1 MTMQETQQALRKRV
15 AELLENGTVV
25 TFLGWESGRFAN
37 QTTPIVISDPAQAEK
52 LVWNEYCVNTL
63 AKYTRDLA
71 HRGRVG
77 VVVRG
82 CDSRGIVRLIN
93 DKVITREDVY
103 LIGVGCPGMRD
114 MQGNPLKKCRE
125 CRHQNAVLFDEFLGD
140 KVDET
145 TPDGRFAEVE
155 AIEAMSQKERAAY
168 FESVY
173 SKCIRCYACRDV
185 CPCCTCREC
194 FVDARREDWVG
205 KQNNLPENRFYGITR
220 VMHIGDR
227 CIECGECE
235 RVCPMDL
242 PLMTM
247 NRKVIRDMNEL
258 FGEFESGMEI
268 GEPKEK
274 LMTYEISDPEEFM

>member
-1 MTMQETQQALRKRV
+1 M
-15 AELLENGTVV
+15 
-25 TFLGWESGRFAN
+25 SG
-37 QTTPIVISDPAQAEK
+37 QD
-52 LVWNEYCVNTL
+52 
-63 AKYTRDLA
+63 
-71 HRGRVG
+71 
-77 VVVRG
+77 
-82 CDSRGIVRLIN
+82 
-93 DKVITREDVY
+93 
-103 LIGVGCPGMRD
+103 GML
-114 MQGNPLKKCRE
+114 LKKCTE
-125 CRHQNAVLFDEFLGD
+125 CRHHNPPLYDEFIG
-140 KVDET
+140 E
-145 TPDGRFAEVE
+145 PSEAPEPPEGRFAEVE
-155 AIEAMSQKERAAY
+155 AIEALPQEERAAY
-168 FESVY
+168 FQRVY

-194 FVDARREDWVG
+194 FVDARRENWVG

-258 FGEFESGMEI
+258 FGTFESGMEI

>member
-1 MTMQETQQALRKRV
+1 MTMEEVQEALRKRV
-15 AELLENGTVV
+15 AQLLEDGTIT
-25 TFLGWESGRFAN
+25 TFLGWEAGRFPK
-37 QTTPIVISDPAQAEK
+37 QTTPLVVGNADAAGK

-71 HRGRVG
+71 YRGRVG
-77 VVVRG
+77 IVVHG
-82 CDSRGIVRLIN
+82 CNSRGIVRLIN
-93 DKVITREDVY
+93 DKEITREDVY
-103 LIGVGCPGMRD
+103 LIGVGCPGMHD
-114 MQGNPLKKCRE
+114 MNGELLKKCKE
-125 CRHQNAVLFDEFLGD
+125 CRHQNPVVFDEFIGD
-140 KVDET
+140 KVDEK
-145 TPDGRFAEVE
+145 TPEGRWAEVE
-155 AIEAMSQKERAAY
+155 AVEAMTQKERAAY
-168 FESVY
+168 FESIY

-258 FGEFESGMEI
+258 FGEFESGMAI
-268 GEPKEK
+268 GEAKEK
-274 LMTYEISDPEEFM
+274 LMTYEKTDPEEFM

>member
-1 MTMQETQQALRKRV
+1 MTMQEVQQALQTRV
-15 AELLENGTVV
+15 AELLESGEVA
-25 TFLGWESGRFAN
+25 TFLGWESGRFPN
-37 QTTPIVISDPAQAEK
+37 QTTPLVVSTAAQAEK

-71 HRGRVG
+71 HRGKVG

-93 DKVITREDVY
+93 DKEITREDVY
-103 LIGVGCPGMRD
+103 LIGVGCPGMHD
-114 MQGNPLKKCRE
+114 TEGTLLKKCRE
-125 CRHQNAVLFDEFLGD
+125 CRHQNPVLFDEFLGD
-140 KVDET
+140 KVEET
-145 TPDGRFAEVE
+145 IPGGRWAEVE
-155 AIEAMSQKERAAY
+155 AVEAMTQKERAAY

-194 FVDARREDWVG
+194 FVDARRESWVG

-258 FGEFESGMEI
+258 FGEFESGMAI

-274 LMTYEISDPEEFM
+274 LMTYELSDPEEFM

>member
-93 DKVITREDVY
+93 DKEITREDVY

-140 KVDET
+140 TVDEV

-258 FGEFESGMEI
+258 FGTFESGMEI

>member
-1 MTMQETQQALRKRV
+1 MTMQETQQTLRKRV
-15 AELLENGTVV
+15 AELLENDTVA
-25 TFLGWESGRFAN
+25 TFLGWEAGRFPN
-37 QTTPIVISDPAQAEK
+37 QTTPLVVGDAARAER
-52 LVWNEYCVNTL
+52 LVWNEHCVNTL
-63 AKYTRDLA
+63 AKYARDLA

-93 DKVITREDVY
+93 DKEIAREDVY
-103 LIGVGCPGMRD
+103 LLGVGCPGMRD
-114 MQGNPLKKCRE
+114 MNDEPLKKCRE
-125 CRHQNAVLFDEFLGD
+125 CRHRNAVLFDEFLGD

-145 TPDGRFAEVE
+145 TPDGRWAEVE
-155 AIEAMSQKERAAY
+155 AVEAMDQKERAAY
-168 FESVY
+168 FERVY

-194 FVDARREDWVG
+194 FVDARRENWVG

-258 FGEFESGMEI
+258 FGEFESGLEI

-274 LMTYEISDPEEFM
+274 LMTYNTNDPEEFM

>member
-37 QTTPIVISDPAQAEK
+37 QTTPIVISNPAQSEK

-93 DKVITREDVY
+93 DKEITREDVY